1 MAIVGVFI
9 RENEA
14 FLAYP
19 KNGSTRQLNT
29 ILPPGVGED
38 TFFTDQESF
47 RRAFDHITH
56 FLEEREGIPQ
66 PEYILCVPDSFGM
79 GDKTRLLQYAGKCG
93 IDLIRMIS
101 KTLSMGLALS
111 FHDGVEGIFW
121 VGYEKDNDL
130 LIGEYEYGDDFL
142 EKLAIY
148 IISSWRET
156 DGQILNCDN
165 REKEFMFGVSNA
177 KKIYFVGNTD
187 TLQLLEGRINAS
199 VSNGKMDAVQPY
211 GEWNVPIG
219 LAVQCAK
226 LSGVCELDGKS
237 VENFLALDTLS
248 PYPLYVA
255 WKDEMFEFV
264 YEDYTIPTFKKMKL
278 LNAAPDNGD
287 ADYTLKVYEKIGDRM
302 MFQGS
307 IPLQKESYKLKG
319 KGDLGVTIDIDAN
332 SICEFSIKSGEKY
345 LISCRAD
352 KLMQLGNTGSRHE
365 EQSGQEGQKA
375 QKAQDGQE
383 GGRQEL
389 LASLLPV
396 INNLSYGA
404 KYSGEDN
411 SYAKGMASIYDQT
424 KAILVQQGIELI
436 ESTGVPFDVR
446 FHYAVE
452 HVTDPEMPPNTVKKI
467 IQPGCMD
474 HGEVI
479 QPAYVV
485 VAN

>member
-66 PEYILCVPDSFGM
+66 PEYILCIPDSFGM

-130 LIGEYEYGDDFL
+130 LIGEYEYGEDVL

-148 IISSWRET
+148 VFSSWRET
-156 DGQILNCDN
+156 DGQILKCDN
-165 REKEFMFGVSNA
+165 REKEFIFGVSNTE
-177 KKIYFVGNTD
+177 KIYFVGSTD

-237 VENFLALDTLS
+237 VENFIALDTLS

-255 WKDEMFEFV
+255 WKDEMFELI
-264 YEDYTIPTFKKMKL
+264 YEDHAIPTLKKMKL

-287 ADYTLKVYEKIGDRM
+287 ADYTMKVYEKIGDRM
-302 MFQGS
+302 MMQGS

-319 KGDLGVTIDIDAN
+319 KGNLAVEISVDAK
-332 SICEFSIKSGEKY
+332 SVCEFRIKSGEER
-345 LISCRAD
+345 LISCWAVD
-352 KLMQLGNTGSRHE
+352 LMQFGNTGSRHE
-365 EQSGQEGQKA
+365 EQEGQKE
-375 QKAQDGQE
+375 QKAQGGQE
-383 GGRQEL
+383 DGRLEL

-424 KAILVQQGIELI
+424 KAILEQQGIELI

-452 HVTDPEMPPNTVKKI
+452 HVTDPEMSPNTVKKI